1 MSSELKLTIRGE
13 EVDVLPLVPE
23 SARAGVVAAIK
34 SAQKRPEGFV
44 GVLEPE
50 DITAAAPLTI
60 DELAMAM
67 TAVASAY
74 AYTPV
79 SKFNVG
85 TAAYCGGRLVCG
97 CNMEWGRCSLA
108 TTVHGEQ
115 AAVVLALRNAALCRR
130 PKDTID
136 RLYVNEVPC
145 GHCRQWLAEQE
156 YIQDHPLAVHV
167 RGRAPVA
174 SVKELLPDAFTPEAL
189 GKKPGR
195 TLPPEGIEMPF
206 ELQANNIA
214 SLAGQAFWMIK
225 DVSRAPY
232 TKCFTAAA
240 VSYGLSSCVAEGACI
255 ENCAFN
261 PTMQA
266 ISSAFL
272 ASTFM
277 GKNISEI
284 ADVLLM
290 ETPGGSIS
298 NREITEMIVKEMA
311 PKARFHYAQLVVRK

>member
-1 MSSELKLTIRGE
+1 MSADLKLTIRGK

-23 SARAGVVAAIK
+23 SARPGVLAAIHN
-34 SAQKRPEGFV
+34 AQKRPAGFV

-50 DITAAAPLTI
+50 DIKAAAPLSL

-74 AYTPV
+74 ALTPV

-85 TAAYCGGRLVCG
+85 TVALCGGRLVCG
-97 CNMEWGRCSLA
+97 CNMEWGRLSLA

-115 AAVVLALRNAALCRR
+115 ACVVLALRNAALCRR

-136 RLYVNEVPC
+136 AIYVNEIPC

-156 YIQDHPLAVHV
+156 YIQDSPLAVHV
-167 RGRAPVA
+167 KGKKPVA
-174 SVKELLPDAFTPEAL
+174 SVKELLPDAFTPRDL
-189 GKKPGR
+189 KKAPGR
-195 TLPPEGIEMPF
+195 TEPPKDLDLPLPM
-206 ELQANNIA
+206 QANNVA
-214 SLAGQAFWMIK
+214 SLASAALWMIE
-225 DVSRAPY
+225 DVARAPY

-240 VSYGLSSCVAEGACI
+240 VSYGISSDIAEGACI

-266 ISSAFL
+266 ISAAFL

-277 GKNISEI
+277 GKDLSEI
-284 ADVLLM
+284 ADVVLL
-290 ETPGGSIS
+290 ETPDGLIS
-298 NREITEMIVKEMA
+298 NKEITEMIVKEIA
-311 PKARFHYAQLVVRK
+311 PKAKFHYAQLVHRA